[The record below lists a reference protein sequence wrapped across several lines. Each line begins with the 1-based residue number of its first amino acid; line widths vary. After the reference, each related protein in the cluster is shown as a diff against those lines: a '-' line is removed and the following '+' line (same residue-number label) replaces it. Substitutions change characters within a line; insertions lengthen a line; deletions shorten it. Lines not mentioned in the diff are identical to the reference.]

1 MVFSVKKGGDM
12 MQNNNENN
20 INLKERI
27 KSLRNKITEEEL
39 AGASAKQ
46 LAKYLVQIDELKAL
60 MLVASTKE
68 SLQKEKTEMMILK
81 NKKIKIKIKEGNYR

>member
-20 INLKERI
+20 INLKEKI
-27 KSLRNKITEEEL
+27 KSLRNKIEEKTDGILHEYYF
-39 AGASAKQ
+39 

-68 SLQKEKTEMMILK
+68 SLQKEKNRNDDFEK
-81 NKKIKIKIKEGNYR
+81 

>member
-1 MVFSVKKGGDM
+1 
-12 MQNNNENN
+12 MQKNEENSRD
-20 INLKERI
+20 LKEKI
-27 KSLRNKITEEEL
+27 KLLRNKITEEEL

-68 SLQKEKTEMMILK
+68 SLQKDK
-81 NKKIKIKIKEGNYR
+81 NDFER

>member
-39 AGASAKQ
+39 AGASEKQ

-68 SLQKEKTEMMILK
+68 SLQKEKNRNDDFEK
-81 NKKIKIKIKEGNYR
+81 

>member
-20 INLKERI
+20 INLKEKI

-39 AGASAKQ
+39 AGA
-46 LAKYLVQIDELKAL
+46 
-60 MLVASTKE
+60 
-68 SLQKEKTEMMILK
+68 
-81 NKKIKIKIKEGNYR
+81 

>member
-1 MVFSVKKGGDM
+1 
-12 MQNNNENN
+12 MQKNEENSRD
-20 INLKERI
+20 LKEKI
-27 KSLRNKITEEEL
+27 KLLRNKITEEEL

-68 SLQKEKTEMMILK
+68 SLQKDK
-81 NKKIKIKIKEGNYR
+81 NDLER

>member
-1 MVFSVKKGGDM
+1 MAFSVKKGGDIV
-12 MQNNNENN
+12 QNNEENN
-20 INLKERI
+20 RDLKEKI

-68 SLQKEKTEMMILK
+68 SLQKEKNRNDDFEK
-81 NKKIKIKIKEGNYR
+81 

>member
-1 MVFSVKKGGDM
+1 MLHKKKINDKIIIYSVKKGGGM
-12 MQNNNENN
+12 MQKNEENSRD
-20 INLKERI
+20 LKEKI
-27 KSLRNKITEEEL
+27 KLLRNKITEEEL

-68 SLQKEKTEMMILK
+68 SLQKDK
-81 NKKIKIKIKEGNYR
+81 NDLER

>member
-1 MVFSVKKGGDM
+1 M
-12 MQNNNENN
+12 MQKNEENSRD
-20 INLKERI
+20 LKEKI
-27 KSLRNKITEEEL
+27 KLLRNKITEEEL

-68 SLQKEKTEMMILK
+68 SLQKDK
-81 NKKIKIKIKEGNYR
+81 NDFER

>member
-1 MVFSVKKGGDM
+1 M
-12 MQNNNENN
+12 MQKNEENSRD
-20 INLKERI
+20 LKEKI
-27 KSLRNKITEEEL
+27 KLLRNKITEEEL

-68 SLQKEKTEMMILK
+68 SLQKDK
-81 NKKIKIKIKEGNYR
+81 NDLER